1 MRNTTKY
8 GIIGAG
14 KVGISIAELLLD
26 QGKLSFIYSRNEE
39 SIPDRY
45 QPFAVRRVAD
55 IPECS
60 FIYIAIS
67 DKYISELAKVL
78 RAEYPYAGSAVFA
91 HSSGVKSA
99 NELASLS
106 EVAKGIASVH
116 PFQTFAYADKA
127 NLADI
132 AWGIETEES
141 IFESCSEFVLALEGN
156 PLRLKLGDLQQKALY
171 HCSAVMSSNNMTTLL
186 QTGRLIAEKA
196 GIPAKEFI
204 APIAKKTLENNID
217 AYSTKTIP
225 LTGPIAR
232 ADAEAIRSHIDALKE
247 VSIVRIYCYTA
258 LATLELSFQEKIIS
272 ADQYESI
279 KHILQDALS
288 DKS

>member
-1 MRNTTKY
+1 MCDTTKY

-26 QGKLSFIYSRNEE
+26 QGKLSFIYSRNAE

-45 QPFAVRRVAD
+45 KEYAVLRVAD
-55 IPECS
+55 IPKCS

-67 DKYISELAKVL
+67 DRHISELAKEI
-78 RAEYPYAGSAVFA
+78 RAEYPYAKSAVFA

-99 NELASLS
+99 NELTSLKEES
-106 EVAKGIASVH
+106 LGIASVH
-116 PFQTFAYADKA
+116 PFQTFAYADKT

-132 AWGIETEES
+132 AWGIETENP
-141 IFESCSEFVLALEGN
+141 IFEYCSKFVLALGGT
-156 PLRLKLGDLQQKALY
+156 PVRLRLGDLQQKALY
-171 HCSAVMSSNNMTTLL
+171 HCSAVMTSNNMTTLL

-196 GIPAKEFI
+196 GIPTKEFI

-217 AYSTKTIP
+217 AYSIKSIP

-232 ADAEAIRSHIDALKE
+232 ADGEAIRSHIEALKE
-247 VSIVRIYCYTA
+247 DSLVRIYCYTA
-258 LATLELSFQEKIIS
+258 LATLELSLHEKIIS
-272 ADQYESI
+272 TDQYQLI